1 MPYFSYTGYDAK
13 GKTTKGTIEAGSSI
27 QAVDRLTERGIVVV
41 DVKVA
46 EKKQGA
52 RAGSHIKM
60 LPLEQHIFF
69 CRSLASYLKS
79 GLQLA
84 DSLKIMSRQARD
96 KNMKPVMEKLLA
108 EVEGGR
114 KFHTALS
121 ESGAFRESL
130 WRVAESGE
138 QSGTLVSVLNEAA
151 DEFKLEDDLKRKIR
165 GAMTYPIV
173 MAVVGIGVVSFMLTY
188 VVPKISEL
196 FEDMHQTLPL
206 PTRILIGMSDFL
218 GNYGLWI
225 LILMAVLFLWMKR
238 TGRKLNLPFMRGITD
253 QLNLALVMSHI
264 STLLKSGI
272 PLVQALRMASSMDT
286 QKQRWLDAAEMVKAG
301 HRFDRALERIGM
313 PEETVAV
320 VRVGEMGGEL
330 AEALTN
336 VSDQSREIAQ
346 TRMERLSTLMEP
358 IMVRALGFS
367 VGFIVLAILTPVF
380 DLAGIVR

>member
-1 MPYFSYTGYDAK
+1 MPYFSYSGYDAK
-13 GKTTKGTIEAGSSI
+13 GKTAKGTIEAGSSM

-41 DVKVA
+41 DVKQA
-46 EKKQGA
+46 EEKKGKVK
-52 RAGSHIKM
+52 IKM
-60 LPLEQHIFF
+60 LPLESHIFF

-79 GLQLA
+79 GLPLA
-84 DSLKIMSRQARD
+84 DALRIMSKQTRD
-96 KNMKPVMEKLLA
+96 RTLKPVMEKLLA

-138 QSGTLVSVLNEAA
+138 QSGTLVSVLTEAA

-173 MAVVGIGVVSFMLTY
+173 MAVVGVGVVAFMLTY

-196 FEDMHQTLPL
+196 FEDMNQTLPL

-218 GNYGLWI
+218 SSYGLWI
-225 LILMAVLFLWMKR
+225 LLAFTALFAWMKY
-238 TGRKLNLPFMRGITD
+238 TGRSFNMPFMRGIRD
-253 QLNLALVMSHI
+253 QLSLALVMSHL

-286 QKQRWLDAAEMVKAG
+286 YKQRWVDAADMVKAG
-301 HRFDRALERIGM
+301 HRFDKALEKIGM

-320 VRVGEMGGEL
+320 VRVGEMGGDL
-330 AEALTN
+330 SGALTN
-336 VSDQSREIAQ
+336 VSEQSREIAQ

-358 IMVRALGFS
+358 IMVLSLGFS

>member
-1 MPYFSYTGYDAK
+1 MPYFSYSGYDAK
-13 GKTTKGTIEAGSSI
+13 GKSTKGTIEAGSSM

-41 DVKVA
+41 DVKLA
-46 EKKQGA
+46 EEKKGKA
-52 RAGSHIKM
+52 KIKL
-60 LPLEQHIFF
+60 LPLEAHIFF

-79 GLQLA
+79 GLPLA
-84 DSLKIMSRQARD
+84 DSLRIMSKQARD
-96 KNMKPVMEKLLA
+96 RNMKPVMEKLLA

-121 ESGAFRESL
+121 ETGAFRESL

-138 QSGTLVSVLNEAA
+138 QSGTLISVLTEAA

-173 MAVVGIGVVSFMLTY
+173 MALVGIGVVWFMLSY
-188 VVPKISEL
+188 VVPKIADL

-206 PTRILIGMSDFL
+206 PTRMLIGMSDFL
-218 GNYGLWI
+218 SNYGLWI
-225 LILMAVLFLWMKR
+225 LLASAVLFIWMR
-238 TGRKLNLPFMRGITD
+238 YTGKHINVPFMRGIRD

-286 QKQRWLDAAEMVKAG
+286 QTQRWVDAAEMVKAG
-301 HRFDRALERIGM
+301 HRFDKAMEKIGM
-313 PEETVAV
+313 PEDTVAV
-320 VRVGEMGGEL
+320 IRVGEMGGDL
-330 AEALTN
+330 SGALTN
-336 VSDQSREIAQ
+336 VSDQCREIAQ
-346 TRMERLSTLMEP
+346 SRMERLSTLLEP
-358 IMVRALGFS
+358 IMVLSLGVS

>member
-1 MPYFSYTGYDAK
+1 MPYFSYSGYDAK
-13 GKTTKGTIEAGSSI
+13 GRTAKGTVEAVSSI

-41 DVKVA
+41 DIKVA
-46 EKKQGA
+46 EEKKGGKNA
-52 RAGSHIKM
+52 KIKM
-60 LPLEQHIFF
+60 LPLDMHIFF
-69 CRSLASYLKS
+69 CRSLSSYLKS
-79 GLQLA
+79 GLPLA

-138 QSGTLVSVLNEAA
+138 QSGTLISVLNEAA
-151 DEFKLEDDLKRKIR
+151 DEFKLEDDLRRKIR

-206 PTRILIGMSDFL
+206 PTRILIGMSEFL
-218 GNYGLWI
+218 SNYGLWI
-225 LILMAVLFLWMKR
+225 LLVILLLYLWLKK
-238 TGRKLNLPFMRGITD
+238 TGRHINMPFMRGIRD

-272 PLVQALRMASSMDT
+272 PLVQALRMASSMDMY
-286 QKQRWLDAAEMVKAG
+286 KERWLEAAEMVKAG
-301 HRFDRALERIGM
+301 HRFDRALEKIGM

-320 VRVGEMGGEL
+320 VRVGEMGGDL
-330 AEALTN
+330 SGSLTN
-336 VSDQSREIAQ
+336 VSEQCRETAQS
-346 TRMERLSTLMEP
+346 RMERLSTLMEP
-358 IMVRALGFS
+358 IMVLTLGFS

>member
-1 MPYFSYTGYDAK
+1 MPYFSYSGYDAK
-13 GKTTKGTIEAGSSI
+13 GKSTKGTIEAGSSI
-27 QAVDRLTERGIVVV
+27 QAVDKLTERGVVVV
-41 DVKVA
+41 DVKLTE
-46 EKKQGA
+46 EKKG
-52 RAGSHIKM
+52 GKVKIKL

-79 GLQLA
+79 GLPLA
-84 DSLKIMSRQARD
+84 DSLRIMSKQARD
-96 KNMKPVMEKLLA
+96 KIMKPVIEKILA

-138 QSGTLVSVLNEAA
+138 QSGTLISVLTEAA
-151 DEFKLEDDLKRKIR
+151 DEFKLEDDLRRKIR

-173 MAVVGIGVVSFMLTY
+173 MAVVGVGVVAFMLTY

-218 GNYGLWI
+218 ANYGLWLLLAFGI
-225 LILMAVLFLWMKR
+225 LLLWMNR
-238 TGRKLNLPFMRGITD
+238 TGRKFNMPFMKGIRG
-253 QLNLALVMSHI
+253 QLSLALVMSHI

-272 PLVQALRMASSMDT
+272 PLVQALRMASSMDSDS
-286 QKQRWLDAAEMVKAG
+286 KRWLDAAEMVKAG
-301 HRFDRALERIGM
+301 HRFDKALEKIGM

-336 VSDQSREIAQ
+336 VSNNCREIAQ
-346 TRMERLSTLMEP
+346 SRMEKLSTLMEP
-358 IMVRALGFS
+358 IMVLSLGVS

>member
-1 MPYFSYTGYDAK
+1 MPYFSYSGYDAK
-13 GKTTKGTIEAGSSI
+13 GKNTKGTIEAGSSI

-46 EKKQGA
+46 EEKKGGGNA
-52 RAGSHIKM
+52 KIKM
-60 LPLEQHIFF
+60 LPLDMHIFF

-79 GLQLA
+79 GLPLA
-84 DSLKIMSRQARD
+84 DSLKIMARQARD
-96 KNMKPVMEKLLA
+96 RNMKPVIEKLLA
-108 EVEGGR
+108 DVEGGK

-138 QSGTLVSVLNEAA
+138 QSGTLISVLNEAA
-151 DEFKLEDDLKRKIR
+151 EEFKLEDDLKRKIR

-225 LILMAVLFLWMKR
+225 LLVLIVIFIWMKK
-238 TGRKLNLPFMRGITD
+238 TGRQLNMPFMRGIRD

-264 STLLKSGI
+264 STLLKTGI

-286 QKQRWLDAAEMVKAG
+286 YKQRWLDAAEMVKAG
-301 HRFDRALERIGM
+301 HRFDRALEKIGM

-320 VRVGEMGGEL
+320 VRVGEMGGDL
-330 AEALTN
+330 SGSLTN
-336 VSDQSREIAQ
+336 VSDQCREIAQ

-358 IMVRALGFS
+358 IMVLSLGFS

-380 DLAGIVR
+380 DLAGIVK

>member
-1 MPYFSYTGYDAK
+1 MPYFAYTGYDAK
-13 GKTTKGTIEAGSSI
+13 GKSTKGTVEAGSSI
-27 QAVDRLTERGIVVV
+27 QAVDKLTERGIVVV
-41 DVKVA
+41 DVKLA
-46 EKKQGA
+46 EEKKG
-52 RAGSHIKM
+52 GKVKIKL
-60 LPLEQHIFF
+60 LPLDQHIFF
-69 CRSLASYLKS
+69 CRSLSSYLKS
-79 GLQLA
+79 GLPLA
-84 DSLKIMSRQARD
+84 DSLRIMSKQAHDRV
-96 KNMKPVMEKLLA
+96 MKPVMEKILA

-114 KFHTALS
+114 KFHTALA

-151 DEFKLEDDLKRKIR
+151 DEFKLEDDLRRKIR

-206 PTRILIGMSDFL
+206 PTRILIGMSEFL

-225 LILMAVLFLWMKR
+225 LLAGLALWMWLKY
-238 TGRKLNLPFMRGITD
+238 TGKKIQMPFMRGITD
-253 QLNLALVMSHI
+253 QLNLALVMSHL

-272 PLVQALRMASSMDT
+272 PLVQALRMASSMDI
-286 QKQRWLDAAEMVKAG
+286 QSQRWLDAAEMVKAG
-301 HRFDRALERIGM
+301 HRFDRALEKIGL

-320 VRVGEMGGEL
+320 VRVGEMGGDL
-330 AEALTN
+330 SGALTN

-358 IMVRALGFS
+358 IMVLALGFS

-380 DLAGIVR
+380 DLAGIVK

>member
-13 GKTTKGTIEAGSSI
+13 GKSTKGTIEAGSSI

-46 EKKQGA
+46 EDKKGANA
-52 RAGSHIKM
+52 RARIKL

-320 VRVGEMGGEL
+320 VRVG
-330 AEALTN
+330 
-336 VSDQSREIAQ
+336 
-346 TRMERLSTLMEP
+346 
-358 IMVRALGFS
+358 
-367 VGFIVLAILTPVF
+367 
-380 DLAGIVR
+380 

>member
-1 MPYFSYTGYDAK
+1 MPYFSYSGYDAK
-13 GKTTKGTIEAGSSI
+13 GKSTKGTIEAGSSM

-41 DVKVA
+41 DVKLA
-46 EKKQGA
+46 EDKKGPA
-52 RAGSHIKM
+52 KIKL

-79 GLQLA
+79 GLPLA
-84 DSLKIMSRQARD
+84 DSIRIMSKQARD
-96 KNMKPVMEKLLA
+96 KTMKPVMEKILA

-114 KFHTALS
+114 KFHTALA

-138 QSGTLVSVLNEAA
+138 QSGTLISVLNEAA
-151 DEFKLEDDLKRKIR
+151 DEFKLEDDLHRKIR

-173 MAVVGIGVVSFMLTY
+173 MAVVGVGVVAFMLTY

-218 GNYGLWI
+218 SNFGLWI
-225 LILMAVLFLWMKR
+225 LLAFLILYLWMKK
-238 TGRKLNLPFMRGITD
+238 TGRSFNLPFMRGIRD
-253 QLNLALVMSHI
+253 QLTLALVMSHL

-286 QKQRWLDAAEMVKAG
+286 QKQRWIDAAEMVKAG
-301 HRFDRALERIGM
+301 HRFDKALEKIGM

-358 IMVRALGFS
+358 IMVLSLGVS